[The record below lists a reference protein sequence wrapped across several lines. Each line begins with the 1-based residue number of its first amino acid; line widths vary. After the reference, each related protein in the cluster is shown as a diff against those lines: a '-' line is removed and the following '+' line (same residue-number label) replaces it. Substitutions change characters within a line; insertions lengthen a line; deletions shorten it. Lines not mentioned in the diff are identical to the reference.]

1 MSEDSQQIAFD
12 LTYTPRHP
20 QAPMFDGSTISRVD
34 DEKRLSGQMLA
45 VYNLMR
51 DGRWRTLAEI
61 HAVVNG
67 SEAGISARLRDCRKS
82 KWGGHTVNRRRRG
95 DAKRGCFEYQILVRS
110 K

>member
-1 MSEDSQQIAFD
+1 MSEDSQQISFD

-34 DEKRLSGQMLA
+34 DGKRLSGQMLA

-51 DGRWRTLAEI
+51 DGQWRTLAEI

-67 SEAGISARLRDCRKS
+67 SEAGISARLRDLRKE
-82 KWGGHTVNRRRRG
+82 KWGAYSVERQRRG
-95 DAKRGCFEYQILVRS
+95 DSKRGLFEYRIS
-110 K
+110 I